1 MSQHVSDPTRGQVS
15 SNPNVLDLILAN
27 DDIIGGAENLSPLE
41 RSNHS
46 ILTFDICL

>member
-27 DDIIGGAENLSPLE
+27 DGIIGEAENPLE

-46 ILTFDICL
+46 ILTFEICL